1 MGTLS
6 RSAIIV
12 IVIIACLA
20 VVALGAA
27 LFKTYGGPEKER
39 PYNFSREQE
48 SYMRSVR
55 LKNLG
60 FFQRESMMGYPGA
73 GGGGG
78 GGGGKGPAAS
88 VVRDVESGYS
98 ENDSSHY

>member
-1 MGTLS
+1 MRATEA
-6 RSAIIV
+6 RS
-12 IVIIACLA
+12 
-20 VVALGAA
+20 
-27 LFKTYGGPEKER
+27 
-39 PYNFSREQE
+39 YNFSREQE

-88 VVRDVESGYS
+88 VVRDVESGCMF
-98 ENDSSHY
+98 SSSPPPTPP